1 MRMGLFQNIK
11 RRKAGKAF
19 QLAQSQHVTALATWQ
34 ANGAKLEEMITVV
47 RDCIEGR
54 TAEQFTDMTDY
65 GFMLEADEFP
75 VAYLQ
80 GAAYLEL
87 DTSDGPE
94 AINVAD
100 EGYAMVTNKRIM
112 FSGSARS
119 HEWDFTKLMNMT
131 HVPLGYT
138 VFATNGRG
146 TPAGL
151 GYGEGPALDV
161 QFRLEIAAAMA
172 RNTLPIYLEKLT
184 AQKQKHSSEAPVPP
198 PPVA

>member
-1 MRMGLFQNIK
+1 MGLFQNIK
-11 RRKAGKAF
+11 RRKAEKAF
-19 QLAQSQHVTALATWQ
+19 QLAQAQHAVALAAWQ
-34 ANGAKLEEMITVV
+34 TNDTKLEEMITVV

-94 AINVAD
+94 AIHVAD
-100 EGYAMVTNKRIM
+100 EGHAMVTNQRIL
-112 FSGSARS
+112 FAGSARS
-119 HEWDFTKLMNMT
+119 QEWEFTKLINMT
-131 HVPLGYT
+131 HVSLGYT
-138 VFATNGRG
+138 VFSTKGRS
-146 TPAGL
+146 TPAGI

-161 QFRLEIAAAMA
+161 QFRLEIASAMA
-172 RNTLPIYLEKLT
+172 RNTLPQYLEKLT
-184 AQKQKHSSEAPVPP
+184 QQKQKHSSEAPVPP
-198 PPVA
+198 PPVG

>member
-1 MRMGLFQNIK
+1 MGLFQNIK
-11 RRKAGKAF
+11 RRKALKAF
-19 QLAQSQHVTALATWQ
+19 QIAQTQHAIALAAWQ
-34 ANGAKLEEMITVV
+34 ADEAKLEEMITVV

-65 GFMLEADEFP
+65 GFMLEANEFP

-87 DTSDGPE
+87 DTTDGPE
-94 AINVAD
+94 AISVAD
-100 EGYAMVTNKRIM
+100 EGHAMVTNKRIM
-112 FSGSARS
+112 FAGSSRS
-119 HEWDFTKLMNMT
+119 HEWDFTTLLNMT

-138 VFATNGRG
+138 VFSTKGRG

-161 QFRLEIAAAMA
+161 QFRLEIASAMA
-172 RNTLPIYLEKLT
+172 RDTLPKYLEKLT
-184 AQKQKHSSEAPVPP
+184 LQKQKHSSEAPVPP